1 MYLGFLLG
9 RFVYQASMLR
19 GQARGGNQGGNW
31 STQAASNEA
40 AL

>member
-9 RFVYQASMLR
+9 CFVYQASTLC
-19 GQARGGNQGGNW
+19 GQAQGGNQGGNW
-31 STQAASNEA
+31 SNQVASNEA